1 MRRGFSTMYGRAPDG
16 QGDTS
21 RTGQSGEQGEY
32 VDVTLNRYATLVNQ
46 SVVRTTA
53 EKPAFRAVATNADSA
68 SLEQASF
75 GQGLLEYYSNTH
87 SVADRDW
94 EMVEIGVICSEGWE
108 IYGWDATAGKNITDF
123 TDEAALNEGDVE
135 VHATT
140 PFRVAYDPDAESI
153 DRLKWAAYKRR
164 YNRFDLAMSVE
175 ARGDATSV
183 ATAQKLR
190 DMTADDGLRDDFGAG
205 ASDMDLDMDM
215 GAGRYTTAAGA
226 SADLVW
232 IWELRHL
239 PSPALPN
246 GRLLRFASGDCVV
259 YDGAYPYAADDL
271 HMYRFSPATVV
282 GSIAGHAPSFDLI
295 GLQELKDTVATQA
308 ATAANAGGITNL
320 WSRTGDKPS
329 LSQVVGSMNFFQSA
343 NKPEKIDGVELSPQI
358 PAFDAMLDENMQSRM
373 GESDVSMGDVPRGMP
388 GNLAALLEAKTVQ
401 YASRSQASY
410 AHVLERSRTGI
421 LKLLQRFA
429 NSERVAVIGGISG
442 DYEHK
447 SWSSKD
453 LRGMDRFIVESV
465 SPISQ
470 SYAGRVD
477 SARELLE
484 HGEITAQQYLLMK
497 ETGRLEPVFEG
508 KLATEM
514 GIRKE
519 RQMLAKGIGLS
530 PVDAAESFRKGLPV
544 FVDDGKQHVR
554 PLIYDKHWL
563 HILEDLSALAA
574 PEARDDVTVTVAV
587 LGVVEERVRLMRLV
601 DPVML
606 AVLGY
611 PPEIQ
616 QAITMSEMSEMPG
629 RMRPSA
635 APAPG
640 GTDESGDTSAPRA
653 GIQGLPSGAPSIS
666 APKPAKPPRD
676 PITGVQAPSPVE
688 GIE

>member
-1 MRRGFSTMYGRAPDG
+1 MYGRAPDG

-53 EKPAFRAVATNADSA
+53 EKPAFRAIATNADSA

-447 SWSSKD
+447 TWSSKD

-629 RMRPSA
+629 RMGPSA

-640 GTDESGDTSAPRA
+640 GPDESGDTSAPRA

-676 PITGVQAPSPVE
+676 PITGAQAPSPVE